1 MTEPARPSA
10 EMTGG
15 VPSRE
20 ANGARIRRRRRE
32 EARFQLYGRLAVL
45 TALAALAVLVVSIA
59 LTARTAF
66 WQNRVTLD
74 VTLAE
79 SAVDPSGKRDPEE
92 IRFSGD
98 VIGPTYEALG
108 RVLAAGGTSPLPQ
121 RFAPDVEALVTDL
134 ATTPLLKQVVADPG
148 LIGKTIRIRVPINDD
163 IDLYLKGAG
172 FKAQRMRGDA
182 AATLIL
188 TAPDTGGAAVRIP
201 PAPPEAAE
209 SGEPGEEPGLPAGV
223 APEPSAITGAT
234 VPNVAGEAEGRAII
248 LFEGD
253 ALRNFMGQLR
263 AEIAREIAI
272 REQETGR
279 LDQLVTA
286 GTGGGTGVGTE
297 AERLGIAARIE
308 LLRQESAL
316 LQAGI
321 DPAAS
326 AGSNTLALGDDRPSL
341 MIGLR
346 GGVVKAERV
355 SETRIEGIIVKPFT
369 DAPAL
374 DAAVET
380 GEYWLLTIALPQN
393 QRKLSDATIVY
404 AGALR
409 DQGIIKAGFNTG
421 FFTRADSREPEL
433 AGILAGLIGSFFTIL
448 VCMVAAAPLAIGA
461 AIYLEE
467 FAPKNRVTDFIEV
480 NINNLAAVPA
490 IVYGLLGA
498 AVFLD
503 FLGRRVGI
511 PNLAPGLPLV
521 AGLVLALRTLPTIII
536 ASRAALK
543 SVPPSIRE
551 AALGIGASK
560 MQAVFHHVLPLAA
573 PGVLTGAIIGMA
585 GALGESAPLI
595 LIGMQAFVS
604 QAPTGI
610 DSGATVL
617 PVLIYSWS
625 DHPERAFAPLT
636 SATIIVLLV
645 FLVLMNGLA
654 AFVRRRFERRW

>member
-1 MTEPARPSA
+1 MTEPARQPTDPGA
-10 EMTGG
+10 RPGDTAW
-15 VPSRE
+15 SR
-20 ANGARIRRRRRE
+20 AAGGARIRRRRRE
-32 EARFQLYGRLAVL
+32 EARFQFYGLLAVV
-45 TALAALAVLVVSIA
+45 TAIAALLVLVISIGV
-59 LTARTAF
+59 TARSAF

-79 SAVDPSGKRDPEE
+79 SSVDPSGRRDPDE

-98 VIGPTYEALG
+98 VIGPTYDALG
-108 RVLAAGGTSPLPQ
+108 RLLSASEASPVPARYAAG
-121 RFAPDVEALVTDL
+121 VEALVTDL
-134 ATTPLLKQVVADPG
+134 ATTPLLKRVVADPG
-148 LIGKTIRIRVPINDD
+148 LIGKTLRITVPINDD

-172 FKAQRMRGDA
+172 IHSQHKRGDA
-182 AATLIL
+182 AAKLIL
-188 TAPDTGGAAVRIP
+188 TAPIAEPDAATLAAIQSLGADWDPPPLSDEPADIDPTPATGF
-201 PAPPEAAE
+201 E
-209 SGEPGEEPGLPAGV
+209 SR
-223 APEPSAITGAT
+223 AT
-234 VPNVAGEAEGRAII
+234 I
-248 LFEGD
+248 LFETE
-253 ALRNFMGQLR
+253 ALEDFMAGLR
-263 AEIAREIAI
+263 AEIGRAAAISTREAD
-272 REQETGR
+272 R
-279 LDQLVTA
+279 LDQLVAA
-286 GTGGGTGVGTE
+286 GKGGGTEV
-297 AERLGIAARIE
+297 ERAAIASQIQ
-308 LLRQESAL
+308 LLRQEAAAL
-316 LQAGI
+316 GEEI
-321 DPAAS
+321 NPAAS
-326 AGSNTLALGDDRPSL
+326 AGSNTLRLGDDRPSL
-341 MIGLR
+341 LIGLR
-346 GGVVKAERV
+346 GGVIKADRV
-355 SETRIEGIIVKPFT
+355 SETRIEGRIVKPFT
-369 DAPAL
+369 DAPAY
-374 DAAVET
+374 DEAVET
-380 GEYWLLTIALPQN
+380 GDYRLLTIPLPQN
-393 QRKLSDATIVY
+393 QRKLSDATIVF
-404 AGALR
+404 AEALR
-409 DQGIIKAGFNTG
+409 DQGIITAGFNSG
-421 FFTRADSREPEL
+421 FFTHADSREPEL

-448 VCMVAAAPLAIGA
+448 VCMAAAAPLAIGA

-573 PGVLTGAIIGMA
+573 PGVLTGSIIGMA

-595 LIGMQAFVS
+595 LIGMQAFVA

>member
-1 MTEPARPSA
+1 
-10 EMTGG
+10 
-15 VPSRE
+15 
-20 ANGARIRRRRRE
+20 
-32 EARFQLYGRLAVL
+32 
-45 TALAALAVLVVSIA
+45 
-59 LTARTAF
+59 
-66 WQNRVTLD
+66 
-74 VTLAE
+74 
-79 SAVDPSGKRDPEE
+79 
-92 IRFSGD
+92 
-98 VIGPTYEALG
+98 
-108 RVLAAGGTSPLPQ
+108 
-121 RFAPDVEALVTDL
+121 
-134 ATTPLLKQVVADPG
+134 
-148 LIGKTIRIRVPINDD
+148 
-163 IDLYLKGAG
+163 
-172 FKAQRMRGDA
+172 
-182 AATLIL
+182 
-188 TAPDTGGAAVRIP
+188 
-201 PAPPEAAE
+201 
-209 SGEPGEEPGLPAGV
+209 
-223 APEPSAITGAT
+223 
-234 VPNVAGEAEGRAII
+234 
-248 LFEGD
+248 
-253 ALRNFMGQLR
+253 
-263 AEIAREIAI
+263 
-272 REQETGR
+272 
-279 LDQLVTA
+279 
-286 GTGGGTGVGTE
+286 
-297 AERLGIAARIE
+297 
-308 LLRQESAL
+308 
-316 LQAGI
+316 
-321 DPAAS
+321 
-326 AGSNTLALGDDRPSL
+326 
-341 MIGLR
+341 
-346 GGVVKAERV
+346 
-355 SETRIEGIIVKPFT
+355 
-369 DAPAL
+369 
-374 DAAVET
+374 
-380 GEYWLLTIALPQN
+380 
-393 QRKLSDATIVY
+393 
-404 AGALR
+404 
-409 DQGIIKAGFNTG
+409 
-421 FFTRADSREPEL
+421 
-433 AGILAGLIGSFFTIL
+433 
-448 VCMVAAAPLAIGA
+448 MVAAAPLAIGA